1 MYKYIN
7 FMVNNL
13 FIDSN
18 GQKNAFSSS
27 TWAILL
33 CAKLQIT
40 QNRRFTH
47 RL

>member
-1 MYKYIN
+1 MCKYIN

-18 GQKNAFSSS
+18 GQKNASFSGK
-27 TWAILL
+27 WVILL

-40 QNRRFTH
+40 QK
-47 RL
+47 

>member
-18 GQKNAFSSS
+18 GQKNAFFSGK
-27 TWAILL
+27 WAIWP

-40 QNRRFTH
+40 QK
-47 RL
+47 